1 MTQIKIEVPANDH
14 IALSAMAD
22 ALQRIAAE
30 RTNVTEYFDGSEE
43 VVETDSPL
51 VKQCEEFKT
60 PKGDDFVEPVDVE
73 IARMDEEVKQ
83 YIDQV
88 KDVDSFNVTL
98 DRVEELHSEP
108 TPTEQ
113 DDTLDADGLPWD
125 KRIHSRGKTRLSDNS
140 WRLAR
145 KPNDKTD
152 EEWSAYVESV
162 KSELKAVQDIPSD
175 DTAISIEDITQAE
188 INAGTLDEQC
198 DDVSIVRQEAV
209 TPPEAEFTA
218 QQAID
223 VIGNTNDN
231 PMDIVEPTAD
241 VETREGPFY
250 WSHDESDS
258 CGEVQTLEQLREMLD
273 SDPLCNEINKESYDK
288 RVEIGYDNGINNVTP
303 PTAPTLAPPVI
314 DTEANETPVAPV
326 TPPTSLTPP
335 VVEAPVV
342 EPTVESSDQPSV
354 TTFQELML
362 YITGNAKKRG
372 ADNDMIKATLAE
384 VDPALTAIPLIA
396 TRADLIP
403 KFVTALEA
411 KLS

>member
-22 ALQRIAAE
+22 ALQRIATE
-30 RTNVTEYFDGSEE
+30 RAPSVTDLCDKPFEETATKVDVNGTEYRSLPGN
-43 VVETDSPL
+43 L
-51 VKQCEEFKT
+51 K
-60 PKGDDFVEPVDVE
+60 DVE
-73 IARMDEEVKQ
+73 VECTFSDEELEASIHHENTK
-83 YIDQV
+83 
-88 KDVDSFNVTL
+88 L
-98 DRVEELHSEP
+98 DEAFEEAVESINDIEP

-125 KRIHSRGKTRLSDNS
+125 KRIHSRGKTRLSDDT

-152 EEWSAYVESV
+152 DEWTTYVESV
-162 KSELKAVQDIPSD
+162 KSELKAVQDIPVTPPVVDEPTS
-175 DTAISIEDITQAE
+175 EP
-188 INAGTLDEQC
+188 TLDEQ
-198 DDVSIVRQEAV
+198 AV
-209 TPPEAEFTA
+209 ADLTPP
-218 QQAID
+218 
-223 VIGNTNDN
+223 V
-231 PMDIVEPTAD
+231 VE
-241 VETREGPFY
+241 E
-250 WSHDESDS
+250 
-258 CGEVQTLEQLREMLD
+258 
-273 SDPLCNEINKESYDK
+273 
-288 RVEIGYDNGINNVTP
+288 
-303 PTAPTLAPPVI
+303 PTAPTLTPPVI
-314 DTEANETPVAPV
+314 DTEAPVAPV

-335 VVEAPVV
+335 VVE
-342 EPTVESSDQPSV
+342 PTVEPVEAPSDQPSV

-372 ADNDMIKATLAE
+372 ADNDMIKSTLAE

>member
-22 ALQRIAAE
+22 ALQRIAAK
-30 RTNVTEYFDGSEE
+30 RAPSVTESDTQPSI
-43 VVETDSPL
+43 TDLCDKPFGVPTEL
-51 VKQCEEFKT
+51 YKT

-73 IARMDEEVKQ
+73 IARTDVEFEEAVES
-83 YIDQV
+83 IN
-88 KDVDSFNVTL
+88 DV
-98 DRVEELHSEP
+98 EP
-108 TPTEQ
+108 APTEQ

-125 KRIHSRGKTRLSDNS
+125 KRIHSRGKTRLSDNT

-162 KSELKAVQDIPSD
+162 KSELKAVQDIP
-175 DTAISIEDITQAE
+175 
-188 INAGTLDEQC
+188 TLDEQ
-198 DDVSIVRQEAV
+198 AV
-209 TPPEAEFTA
+209 
-218 QQAID
+218 
-223 VIGNTNDN
+223 
-231 PMDIVEPTAD
+231 AD
-241 VETREGPFY
+241 LTLPVF
-250 WSHDESDS
+250 DE
-258 CGEVQTLEQLREMLD
+258 
-273 SDPLCNEINKESYDK
+273 
-288 RVEIGYDNGINNVTP
+288 
-303 PTAPTLAPPVI
+303 PTAPTLTPPVI
-314 DTEANETPVAPV
+314 DTDTPNGMSEANETPVAPV
-326 TPPTSLTPP
+326 TPPTSLTPQ
-335 VVEAPVV
+335 VEAP
-342 EPTVESSDQPSV
+342 SDQPSV

>member
-30 RTNVTEYFDGSEE
+30 RTPSVTVGEP
-43 VVETDSPL
+43 VHLDSI
-51 VKQCEEFKT
+51 
-60 PKGDDFVEPVDVE
+60 PKGHSAACKEYYGSNTEQLNAELEHASQPVDVE
-73 IARMDEEVKQ
+73 LARIDEETKGFSVPDN
-83 YIDQV
+83 Y
-88 KDVDSFNVTL
+88 
-98 DRVEELHSEP
+98 EESIANFHTSPRSADEP
-108 TPTEQ
+108 ETEQ

-125 KRIHSRGKTRLSDNS
+125 KRIHSRGKTRLSDDT

-152 EEWSAYVESV
+152 EEWTAYVESV
-162 KSELKAVQDIPSD
+162 KSELKAVQDIP
-175 DTAISIEDITQAE
+175 
-188 INAGTLDEQC
+188 
-198 DDVSIVRQEAV
+198 V
-209 TPPEAEFTA
+209 TPPVV
-218 QQAID
+218 D
-223 VIGNTNDN
+223 
-231 PMDIVEPTAD
+231 EPTAD
-241 VETREGPFY
+241 SIVETREGPFY
-250 WSHDESDS
+250 WTHDESDS
-258 CGEVQTLEQLREMLD
+258 CGKVETIEQLREMLD
-273 SDPLCNEINKESYDK
+273 SDTLCNEIDKDSYDE

-303 PTAPTLAPPVI
+303 PTAPTLTPPVI
-314 DTEANETPVAPV
+314 DTEAPVAPV

-335 VVEAPVV
+335 VVEPVEAP
-342 EPTVESSDQPSV
+342 SDQPNV

>member
-30 RTNVTEYFDGSEE
+30 RAPSVTVGDAQVEQRDEFDDSLLNAIDKDLSTLTNKVDT
-43 VVETDSPL
+43 L

-73 IARMDEEVKQ
+73 IARMDVEFEEA
-83 YIDQV
+83 
-88 KDVDSFNVTL
+88 
-98 DRVEELHSEP
+98 VESINDIEP

-113 DDTLDADGLPWD
+113 DNTLDADGLPWD
-125 KRIHSRGKTRLSDNS
+125 KRIHSRGKTRLSDDT

-152 EEWSAYVESV
+152 EEWTAYVESV
-162 KSELKAVQDIPSD
+162 KAELKAVQDIPSVEPEKLND
-175 DTAISIEDITQAE
+175 IDVAISDEKLEEGSVLDVAKKTLEAS
-188 INAGTLDEQC
+188 LDEQ
-198 DDVSIVRQEAV
+198 VV
-209 TPPEAEFTA
+209 
-218 QQAID
+218 
-223 VIGNTNDN
+223 
-231 PMDIVEPTAD
+231 AD
-241 VETREGPFY
+241 LT
-250 WSHDESDS
+250 
-258 CGEVQTLEQLREMLD
+258 
-273 SDPLCNEINKESYDK
+273 
-288 RVEIGYDNGINNVTP
+288 
-303 PTAPTLAPPVI
+303 PPVI
-314 DTEANETPVAPV
+314 DEPAIQFEGVTPNGDVAIEPPVTTTGAPVAPV

-335 VVEAPVV
+335 VVEAP
-342 EPTVESSDQPSV
+342 SDQPSV

-372 ADNDMIKATLAE
+372 ADNDMIKSTLAE

>member
-30 RTNVTEYFDGSEE
+30 RAPSVTVGVTQSDDEAYGKAWSTHYGSDTEQ
-43 VVETDSPL
+43 V
-51 VKQCEEFKT
+51 
-60 PKGDDFVEPVDVE
+60 DDFVEPVDVE
-73 IARMDEEVKQ
+73 IARMDGELDDTVDELLACLDNVKVEVPEH
-83 YIDQV
+83 I
-88 KDVDSFNVTL
+88 
-98 DRVEELHSEP
+98 
-108 TPTEQ
+108 EQ

-125 KRIHSRGKTRLSDNS
+125 KRIHSRGKTRLSDDT

-162 KSELKAVQDIPSD
+162 KSELKAVQDIP
-175 DTAISIEDITQAE
+175 
-188 INAGTLDEQC
+188 TLDEQC
-198 DDVSIVRQEAV
+198 GDVGIVRQEADTPTLDEQAVADLTPPVVDEPAVQMEGV
-209 TPPEAEFTA
+209 TPNGDV
-218 QQAID
+218 AI
-223 VIGNTNDN
+223 
-231 PMDIVEPTAD
+231 E
-241 VETREGPFY
+241 
-250 WSHDESDS
+250 
-258 CGEVQTLEQLREMLD
+258 
-273 SDPLCNEINKESYDK
+273 
-288 RVEIGYDNGINNVTP
+288 
-303 PTAPTLAPPVI
+303 PPV
-314 DTEANETPVAPV
+314 TTVGAPVAPV

-335 VVEAPVV
+335 VVEPSVEAP
-342 EPTVESSDQPSV
+342 SDQPSV

-372 ADNDMIKATLAE
+372 ADNEMIKATLAE

>member
-14 IALSAMAD
+14 IALSAMAE

-30 RTNVTEYFDGSEE
+30 RTPSVTVGEP
-43 VVETDSPL
+43 VHLDSI
-51 VKQCEEFKT
+51 
-60 PKGDDFVEPVDVE
+60 PKGHSAACKEYYGSNTEQLNAELEHASQPVD
-73 IARMDEEVKQ
+73 ADEET
-83 YIDQV
+83 
-88 KDVDSFNVTL
+88 KDFSVPENY
-98 DRVEELHSEP
+98 EESIANFHTSPRSADEP
-108 TPTEQ
+108 ETEQ

-125 KRIHSRGKTRLSDNS
+125 KRIHSRGKTRLSDDT

-152 EEWSAYVESV
+152 EEWSAYVDSV
-162 KSELKAVQDIPSD
+162 KSELKAVQDIP
-175 DTAISIEDITQAE
+175 
-188 INAGTLDEQC
+188 
-198 DDVSIVRQEAV
+198 V
-209 TPPEAEFTA
+209 TPPEV
-218 QQAID
+218 D
-223 VIGNTNDN
+223 
-231 PMDIVEPTAD
+231 EPTAD

-250 WSHDESDS
+250 WSHNESDS
-258 CGEVQTLEQLREMLD
+258 CGKVETIEELHAMIDGDGLVEQISKD
-273 SDPLCNEINKESYDK
+273 DYDHF
-288 RVEIGYDNGINNVTP
+288 VTIGYDNGVNKVTP
-303 PTAPTLAPPVI
+303 PTAPTLTPPVVDEPAVQMEGVTPNGDVAI
-314 DTEANETPVAPV
+314 EPPVTTTGAPVAPV

-335 VVEAPVV
+335 VVEPTEAP
-342 EPTVESSDQPSV
+342 SDQPSV

>member
-30 RTNVTEYFDGSEE
+30 RTPSVTVGDSQ
-43 VVETDSPL
+43 VEQCDTL
-51 VKQCEEFKT
+51 IKQCEEFKT

-73 IARMDEEVKQ
+73 IARMDEEFEKGEKL
-83 YIDQV
+83 YDAEIARMD
-88 KDVDSFNVTL
+88 
-98 DRVEELHSEP
+98 EER
-108 TPTEQ
+108 EQ
-113 DDTLDADGLPWD
+113 LDDTLDADNLPWD
-125 KRIHSRGKTRLSDNS
+125 KRIHSRGKTRLSDNT

-152 EEWSAYVESV
+152 EEWTAYVESV
-162 KSELKAVQDIPSD
+162 KSELKAVQDIP
-175 DTAISIEDITQAE
+175 
-188 INAGTLDEQC
+188 
-198 DDVSIVRQEAV
+198 V
-209 TPPEAEFTA
+209 TPPEAEFTE

-223 VIGNTNDN
+223 VIGNANDN
-231 PMDIVEPTAD
+231 PMDIVEPTAVD
-241 VETREGPFY
+241 ETHEGPFY
-250 WSHDESDS
+250 WSNDESCS
-258 CGEVQTLEQLREMLD
+258 VGKVETLEELHTMIEGGVITEQISKD
-273 SDPLCNEINKESYDK
+273 DYD
-288 RVEIGYDNGINNVTP
+288 RFVEIGYDNDVNNVTP
-303 PTAPTLAPPVI
+303 ATALTITPPIADEPAVQMEGVTPNGDVVIEPPVTTVGSPI
-314 DTEANETPVAPV
+314 APV

-335 VVEAPVV
+335 VVEPTEAP
-342 EPTVESSDQPSV
+342 SDQPSV

>member
-14 IALSAMAD
+14 IALSAMAN

-30 RTNVTEYFDGSEE
+30 RTPSVTVG
-43 VVETDSPL
+43 DSPAD
-51 VKQCEEFKT
+51 VKFENTTTEEQHN
-60 PKGDDFVEPVDVE
+60 VNMLADVE
-73 IARMDEEVKQ
+73 IARMDEEFEASVQSENTK
-83 YIDQV
+83 YD
-88 KDVDSFNVTL
+88 
-98 DRVEELHSEP
+98 EEFDEVA
-108 TPTEQ
+108 TKQ
-113 DDTLDADGLPWD
+113 DDTLDANGLPWD
-125 KRIHSRGKTRLSDNS
+125 KRIHSRGKTRLSDDT

-152 EEWSAYVESV
+152 DEWSAYVESV
-162 KSELKAVQDIPSD
+162 KSELKAVQDIPTPVETVTSP
-175 DTAISIEDITQAE
+175 TIEDVGYDASAPI
-188 INAGTLDEQC
+188 
-198 DDVSIVRQEAV
+198 DDNL
-209 TPPEAEFTA
+209 TPPVV
-218 QQAID
+218 D
-223 VIGNTNDN
+223 
-231 PMDIVEPTAD
+231 
-241 VETREGPFY
+241 ETREGPFY
-250 WSHDESDS
+250 WTHDESDS
-258 CGEVQTLEQLREMLD
+258 CGEVQTIEELHVMIEGDGHARQID
-273 SDPLCNEINKESYDK
+273 KESYDK

-303 PTAPTLAPPVI
+303 PTAPTLTPPVTTT
-314 DTEANETPVAPV
+314 DTPVAPV

-335 VVEAPVV
+335 VVEP
-342 EPTVESSDQPSV
+342 SDQPSV